1 MANLRRLARALGAGR
16 LAALAVVAIGSLGF
30 FAWLAVMISE
40 PEYALLYGDL
50 EMSDSS
56 RIIAHLE
63 ARAVPYRLQGG
74 GTAVLVPRD
83 EVARTRVELAEQ
95 NIPGGGSLGYELFDT
110 GSALGSTSFLQNVN
124 LVRALEGE
132 LARTIRSIGT
142 VKSARVHLVMPRRE
156 LFSRDRQEPSASIL
170 LQMRGAARLEAAQV
184 VAIQNLV
191 ASAVPGLRSDRISL
205 VDNRGTLLSRRN
217 DGDLDPAAGSES
229 NQERRLQ
236 LQGQLARTIEQL
248 LERVVGPN
256 RVRAEV
262 SVAMNFD
269 RVNTT
274 EERYDPDGQVVRSS
288 RNVEQ
293 KGVSNERDDVPPVT
307 VANEL
312 PNADGAAG
320 NTSAST
326 SSDTRNDETIN
337 YEISRKVINSVRQI
351 GSIEKLSVAVLVDG
365 NYLPDP
371 ANETATYQPRSAE
384 ELEQLRA
391 LVRGAIGFDA
401 QRGDTVDVINM
412 RFADVNG
419 GADVDSGLF
428 FGFDKEDL
436 FRIAKFAALSVLALL
451 VLLLVVRPIVSR
463 LLTSVPSAA
472 GAGQPQLMGAAGQQ
486 AALAG
491 PGGSGTVSL
500 PAPGEDM
507 VDLEQVE
514 GRVKASSV
522 KKLGDFV
529 ERHPEQALA
538 ILRTWL
544 HAED

>member
-1 MANLRRLARALGAGR
+1 MANLLRLARALGAGR
-16 LAALAVVAIGSLGF
+16 LAALAVVAFGALGF
-30 FAWLAVMISE
+30 FTWLAMAIAE

-56 RIIAHLE
+56 RIIAHLD
-63 ARAVPYRLQGG
+63 AKAIPYQLQGG

-83 EVARTRVELAEQ
+83 QVARTRVELAEQ
-95 NIPGGGSLGYELFDT
+95 NIPGGGSLGYEIFDAT
-110 GSALGSTSFLQNVN
+110 NALGTTSFQQNVN

-132 LARTIRSIGT
+132 LARTIRAIGT
-142 VKSARVHLVMPRRE
+142 VKNARVHLVMPRRE

-170 LQMRGAARLEAAQV
+170 LQMRGAARLEPAQV
-184 VAIQNLV
+184 TAIQNLV
-191 ASAVPGLRSDRISL
+191 ASAVPGLNGDRISL
-205 VDNRGTLLSRRN
+205 VDNRGTLLSRRA
-217 DGDLDPAAGSES
+217 DGDLDAAAGGAS

-293 KGVSNERDDVPPVT
+293 KGVSKDGDDAPPVT

-312 PNADGAAG
+312 PNAGGAAG
-320 NTSAST
+320 NQAGSS

-337 YEISRKVINSVRQI
+337 YEISRKVINSVRGI
-351 GSIEKLSVAVLVDG
+351 GAIDKLSVAVLVDG
-365 NYLPDP
+365 NYTAD
-371 ANETATYQPRSAE
+371 ANNALTYQPRSQE
-384 ELEQLRA
+384 ELDQLTA
-391 LVRGAIGFDA
+391 LVRGAIGFNA
-401 QRGDTVDVINM
+401 ERGDSVEVVNM
-412 RFADVNG
+412 RFADVG
-419 GADVDSGLF
+419 GSDEADTGIFLGL
-428 FGFDKEDL
+428 DKDDL
-436 FRIAKFAALSVLALL
+436 FRIGRFAALSILAIL

-463 LLTSVPSAA
+463 LLASIPPAPSSPPRIGEA
-472 GAGQPQLMGAAGQQ
+472 GRQ
-486 AALAG
+486 AAIAG
-491 PGGSGTVSL
+491 PDQGGATAL
-500 PAPGEDM
+500 PAPGAGEDM
-507 VDLEQVE
+507 IDLEQVE
-514 GRVKASSV
+514 GRVRASSV

-529 ERHPEQALA
+529 EKHPEQALS
-538 ILRTWL
+538 IIRTWL
-544 HAED
+544 HADE

>member
-16 LAALAVVAIGSLGF
+16 LAALAVVALGSLGF

-63 ARAVPYRLQGG
+63 AKAVPYRLQGG

-95 NIPGGGSLGYELFDT
+95 NIPGGGSLGYELFDAN
-110 GSALGSTSFLQNVN
+110 SALGSTTFLQNVN

-142 VKSARVHLVMPRRE
+142 VKNARVHLVMPRRE

-170 LQMRGAARLEAAQV
+170 LQMRGAARLEPAQV

-191 ASAVPGLRSDRISL
+191 ASAVPGLSSDRISL

-217 DGDLDPAAGSES
+217 DGDLDPATSGAT
-229 NQERRLQ
+229 NQERRLE

-293 KGVSNERDDVPPVT
+293 KGVSNEHDDVPPVT

-312 PNADGAAG
+312 PNAGGAAG
-320 NTSAST
+320 SAAAST

-365 NYLPDP
+365 NYVPDP
-371 ANETATYQPRSAE
+371 ANDTATYQPRSAE

-391 LVRGAIGFDA
+391 LVRGAVGFNA
-401 QRGDTVDVINM
+401 ERGDTVDVVNM

-419 GADVDSGLF
+419 GAEVDTGLF
-428 FGFDKEDL
+428 FGLDKDDL
-436 FRIAKFAALSVLALL
+436 FRIGKFAALSVLALL

-463 LLTSVPSAA
+463 LLASVPVAGGAA
-472 GAGQPQLMGAAGQQ
+472 QPQLVGAAGQPV
-486 AALAG
+486 ALAG
-491 PGGSGTVSL
+491 PAGSGPASL
-500 PAPGEDM
+500 PPPGEDM

>member
-16 LAALAVVAIGSLGF
+16 LAALAAVALGSLGF

-40 PEYALLYGDL
+40 PEYGLLYGDL

-63 ARAVPYRLQGG
+63 ARAVPFRLQGG

-83 EVARTRVELAEQ
+83 AVARTRVELAEQ
-95 NIPGGGSLGYELFDT
+95 NIPDGGSLGYELFDT

-142 VKSARVHLVMPRRE
+142 VKNARVHLVMPRRE

-170 LQMRGAARLEAAQV
+170 LQMRGANRLEAAQV

-191 ASAVPGLRSDRISL
+191 ASAIPGLSSDRISL

-217 DGDLDPAAGSES
+217 DGDLDPAAGSEF

-293 KGVSNERDDVPPVT
+293 KGVNNERDDVPPVT

-312 PNADGAAG
+312 PNAGGAAG
-320 NTSAST
+320 SASAST

-365 NYLPDP
+365 NYLTDT
-371 ANETATYQPRSAE
+371 ASETATYQPRSAE

-436 FRIAKFAALSVLALL
+436 FRIAKFAALSALALL

-472 GAGQPQLMGAAGQQ
+472 GLGQPQLMGAAGQQ

>member
-16 LAALAVVAIGSLGF
+16 LAALAVVALGSLGF

-63 ARAVPYRLQGG
+63 AKAVPYRLQGG

-95 NIPGGGSLGYELFDT
+95 SIPGGGSLGYELFDAN
-110 GSALGSTSFLQNVN
+110 SALGTTSFVQNVN

-142 VKSARVHLVMPRRE
+142 VKNARVHLVMPRRE

-170 LQMRGAARLEAAQV
+170 LQMRGAARLEPAQV

-191 ASAVPGLRSDRISL
+191 ASAVPGLSSDRISL

-217 DGDLDPAAGSES
+217 DGDLDPATSGAT
-229 NQERRLQ
+229 NQERRLE

-293 KGVSNERDDVPPVT
+293 KGVSNEHDDVPPVT

-312 PNADGAAG
+312 PNAGGAAG
-320 NTSAST
+320 STTAST

-365 NYLPDP
+365 NYVPDA
-371 ANETATYQPRSAE
+371 ANDTATYQPRSAE

-401 QRGDTVDVINM
+401 QRGDTVDVVNM

-419 GADVDSGLF
+419 SAEIDTGLF
-428 FGFDKEDL
+428 FGLDKDDL
-436 FRIAKFAALSVLALL
+436 FRIGKFAALSVLALL

-463 LLTSVPSAA
+463 LLASVPVA
-472 GAGQPQLMGAAGQQ
+472 GGTGQPQLVGAAGQP

-491 PGGSGTVSL
+491 PAGSGPASL
-500 PAPGEDM
+500 PPPGEDM

>member
-16 LAALAVVAIGSLGF
+16 LAALAVVAIGSLSF

-40 PEYALLYGDL
+40 PEYSLLYGDL

-56 RIIAHLE
+56 RIITHLE
-63 ARAVPYRLQGG
+63 AKAVPYRLQGG

-95 NIPGGGSLGYELFDT
+95 NIPGGGSLGYELFDA

-132 LARTIRSIGT
+132 LARTIRAIGT
-142 VKSARVHLVMPRRE
+142 VKNARVHLVMPRRE

-170 LQMRGAARLEAAQV
+170 LQMRGAARLEPAQV

-191 ASAVPGLRSDRISL
+191 ASAVPGLSSDRISL

-217 DGDLDPAAGSES
+217 DGDLDPAAGSAS

-312 PNADGAAG
+312 PNAGGAAS
-320 NTSAST
+320 NAAASS

-337 YEISRKVINSVRQI
+337 YEISRKVINSVRAI

-365 NYLPDP
+365 NYVPDP
-371 ANETATYQPRSAE
+371 ASETATYQPRSQE

-391 LVRGAIGFDA
+391 LVRGAIGFNA
-401 QRGDTVDVINM
+401 ERGDTVDVVNM

-419 GADVDSGLF
+419 GAEVDSGLF
-428 FGFDKEDL
+428 FGFDKDDL
-436 FRIAKFAALSVLALL
+436 FRIGKFAALSVLALL
-451 VLLLVVRPIVSR
+451 VLLLVVRPVFSR
-463 LLTSVPSAA
+463 LLASVPVA
-472 GAGQPQLMGAAGQQ
+472 GGPGQPHLVGPAGQQ

-491 PGGSGTVSL
+491 PGGGGTVSL
-500 PAPGEDM
+500 PALGEDM

-529 ERHPEQALA
+529 DRHPEQALA

>member
-1 MANLRRLARALGAGR
+1 MANLRSLARALGAGR
-16 LAALAVVAIGSLGF
+16 LAALAVVGIGSLGF

-40 PEYALLYGDL
+40 PEYALLYADL
-50 EMSDSS
+50 EMSDAS
-56 RIIAHLE
+56 RIITHLE
-63 ARAVPYRLQGG
+63 AKAVPYRLQGG
-74 GTAVLVPRD
+74 GTAVMVPRD
-83 EVARTRVELAEQ
+83 QVARTRVELAEQ
-95 NIPGGGSLGYELFDT
+95 NIPGGGSLGYELFDAA
-110 GSALGSTSFLQNVN
+110 SALGSTSFLQNVN

-132 LARTIRSIGT
+132 LARTIRAIST
-142 VKSARVHLVMPRRE
+142 VKNARVHLVMPRRE

-170 LQMRGAARLEAAQV
+170 LQMRGAARLEPAQV

-191 ASAVPGLRSDRISL
+191 ASAVPGLSTDRISL
-205 VDNRGTLLSRRN
+205 VDNRGTLLSRRT
-217 DGDLDPAAGSES
+217 DGELDPAAGSAT
-229 NQERRLQ
+229 NQERRLE

-293 KGVSNERDDVPPVT
+293 KGVNNERDDAPPVT

-312 PNADGAAG
+312 PNAGGAAG
-320 NTSAST
+320 SASASS

-337 YEISRKVINSVRQI
+337 YEISRKVINSVREI

-365 NYLPDP
+365 NYVPDP
-371 ANETATYQPRSAE
+371 ASETATYQPRSAE

-391 LVRGAIGFDA
+391 LVRGAIGFDG

-412 RFADVNG
+412 RFADVDG
-419 GADVDSGLF
+419 GAEIDSGLF
-428 FGFDKEDL
+428 FGLDKDDL
-436 FRIAKFAALSVLALL
+436 FGIGKFAALSVLALL
-451 VLLLVVRPIVSR
+451 VLLLVVRPVVSR
-463 LLTSVPSAA
+463 LLASVPAA
-472 GAGQPQLMGAAGQQ
+472 GRPGQPQLVGAAGQQ

-491 PGGSGTVSL
+491 PDGRGTVSL

-514 GRVKASSV
+514 GRVRASSV
-522 KKLGDFV
+522 KKLGEFV
-529 ERHPEQALA
+529 DRHPEQALA
-538 ILRTWL
+538 ILRNWL